1 MESKELSYY
10 LCSASQ
16 RKRHENDSIPPVP
29 PAASLPILYLELC
42 WISIQLSTG
51 GSTAIQIISL
61 DREDVWLGNVLFHL
75 CSFYNM
81 DHKHKCKA
89 KNTIGQFC
97 FVPHPHS
104 CWNNMQGL

>member
-42 WISIQLSTG
+42 
-51 GSTAIQIISL
+51 
-61 DREDVWLGNVLFHL
+61 
-75 CSFYNM
+75 
-81 DHKHKCKA
+81 
-89 KNTIGQFC
+89 
-97 FVPHPHS
+97 
-104 CWNNMQGL
+104 